1 MWCAN
6 LMSRIMKRDLQPEPV
21 EKVVLLL
28 HQDPLHRPPGSVHC
42 TVDTVYNVLLWV
54 VPGGVEVP
62 GAAGEEVGV
71 AHAEG

>member
-1 MWCAN
+1 
-6 LMSRIMKRDLQPEPV
+6 
-21 EKVVLLL
+21 
-28 HQDPLHRPPGSVHC
+28 
-42 TVDTVYNVLLWV
+42 VDTVYNVLLLV